1 MNGCDTLQVQSGK
14 IEGIIYGDL
23 GEAEIKDLAPAFRDA
38 AQTLNIGQVSE
49 PLRTDAG
56 LHIIAVCNKRRAGA
70 DLMNHDEI
78 ENRLVGQ
85 QLAMIAKRYLR
96 DLRNSATIETR

>member
-1 MNGCDTLQVQSGK
+1 
-14 IEGIIYGDL
+14 
-23 GEAEIKDLAPAFRDA
+23 
-38 AQTLNIGQVSE
+38 VSE

-56 LHIIAVCNKRRAGA
+56 LHLIAVCNKRQAGA
-70 DLMNHDEI
+70 DLLNHDEI
-78 ENRLVGQ
+78 ENRLFGA